1 MEKFYTKISFAS
13 IVRIAFLLMLFG
25 GVGSSAFAQKTVVI
39 HVKHNAYSK
48 QEPVPVMGAKAVN
61 ITHNDGQEYVS
72 NENGDII
79 GQFFGDETLKLTYDM
94 CDDQLVKLKGRKEIE
109 VVFEY
114 SKEHKSLQEFN
125 EALIGAQNEDG
136 VIKPTIPKAEGNWI
150 PISLNGLHPKNKLI
164 DVDTRWVVQ
173 PVAKRLIGNAESD
186 WKDFSN
192 QPGKVQMTYLTPL
205 VVDRTEYDITQNR
218 MYDFDM
224 SQDLLSG
231 GARMVLEDS
240 LRDSEWIEK
249 RDSNNVVIQEKWK
262 KREHRYWNVDGGK
275 SYYYAEDLKDNY
287 VFYILTAYEDY
298 HHVLR
303 VDTAI
308 RAVGVSRPWRWLEYN
323 FASQSITDSKHLP
336 KEPNDEPQKQD
347 GEMKIFFD
355 NGKSE
360 LKLTDSINQI
370 ELAKMK
376 KALDIIFSQKNSRVM
391 GVTFVGGASPEGG
404 YQNNVRL
411 ANARLASLRNYF
423 KGQIGEKGAGIR
435 WGMSD
440 RAEVATWEQ
449 VADAMAED
457 GLTTEVEQIRNICS
471 QVSSIDG
478 QYQRIRSLACYDM
491 IKEKYLP
498 RFRTTRYQLQYVIYG
513 KKSMEDVRKEYAENG
528 FSVLPQYYAWQLYKN
543 EADSVKRLEM
553 LRELVELYP
562 NNYFF
567 ANDLQCQL
575 IQNNNP
581 DPEMLKKYV
590 QRRRWITNQVTRE
603 GVLMPEQVFNNHVI
617 SLLHHSKFSAADS
630 VLQGRAMPQTENNK
644 RLRIFVKVLAGD
656 KETLEDNFE
665 MIAKTSPRNRVIM
678 LLMRDKKN
686 DNEEA
691 LRLCN
696 DSLNPNDPVA
706 LYLTAVCY
714 NRMENSEKA
723 EETLYKAI
731 RMRPDLENA
740 ARYDGDLSQLPMFK
754 EDWETLFMTR
764 EEIEERERK
773 EMARFMKEI
782 ENIDLS
788 LTFEGYKAKVKA
800 DREAEE
806 AKIKAEKEAAEKA
819 QEELRLKEE
828 AKAAKEAAKAAKKA
842 AKKSKKNKGKVASL
856 SNDSTIQVTDS
867 MNLATAT
874 DSVLVSSE
882 KTVLAIQDS
891 LSAAVDSLDSKIE
904 KVSKKSKKAKA
915 TKKSKKKKNKKQGE
929 ETPLVSSDESLNKGE
944 AEVAEK
950 KDDDSTE
957 AGKEETSVPVNT
969 SENEDEKTADGT
981 NDTEKRGEDNK

>member
-1 MEKFYTKISFAS
+1 MEKFFTKISFAS

-94 CDDQLVKLKGRKEIE
+94 CDDQLVKLKGRKEID

-150 PISLNGLHPKNKLI
+150 PISLNGLHPKNNLI

-240 LRDSEWIEK
+240 LQDSEWIEK
-249 RDSNNVVIQEKWK
+249 RDSNNVIVQEKWK
-262 KREHRYWNVDGGK
+262 KRTHRYWNVDGGK

-347 GEMKIFFD
+347 GEMKIFFE
-355 NGKSE
+355 NGKSN
-360 LKLTDSINQI
+360 LNLTDSLNQI

-391 GVTFVGGASPEGG
+391 GVTFIGGASPEGG

-411 ANARLASLRNYF
+411 AEARLTSLRNYF
-423 KGQIGEKGAGIR
+423 KGQLGEKGAGIR

-543 EADSVKRLEM
+543 ESDSVKRLDM
-553 LRELVELYP
+553 LKELVELYP

-581 DPEMLKKYV
+581 DPTLLKKYV
-590 QRRRWITNQVTRE
+590 QRRRWITNQVTKE

-665 MIAKTSPRNRVIM
+665 MIARTSPRNRVIM
-678 LLMRDKKN
+678 LLMRDGAN
-686 DNEEA
+686 DNKEA
-691 LRLCN
+691 LQLCQ
-696 DSLNPNDPVA
+696 DSLNANDPVA
-706 LYLTAVCY
+706 LYLTAVCHS
-714 NRMENSEKA
+714 RLEDTEKA
-723 EETLYKAI
+723 EEVLYKAI
-731 RMRPDLENA
+731 RIRPDLENA

-764 EEIEERERK
+764 EELEERERK

-800 DREAEE
+800 DKEAEE
-806 AKIKAEKEAAEKA
+806 ARIKAEKEAAEKA
-819 QEELRLKEE
+819 AEELRLKEE
-828 AKAAKEAAKAAKKA
+828 AKAAKAAEKAAKKA
-842 AKKSKKNKGKVASL
+842 AKRAKKNKNKDVLPADSITHAI
-856 SNDSTIQVTDS
+856 DSTALAVPADS
-867 MNLATAT
+867 LL
-874 DSVLVSSE
+874 SVAE
-882 KTVLAIQDS
+882 KTVLSAKDS
-891 LSAAVDSLDSKIE
+891 LVSVVDTLADKSDA
-904 KVSKKSKKAKA
+904 VSKKSKKSKA
-915 TKKSKKKKNKKQGE
+915 TKKSKKKKSKVEDGE
-929 ETPLVSSDESLNKGE
+929 TQPLSSETPIN
-944 AEVAEK
+944 
-950 KDDDSTE
+950 
-957 AGKEETSVPVNT
+957 KEETEATPKKADEAESTGDTSV
-969 SENEDEKTADGT
+969 SENKTDDEDAKTADET
-981 NDTEKRGEDNK
+981 NDTQKNGEDAK

>member
-1 MEKFYTKISFAS
+1 MEKFFTKISFAS

-94 CDDQLVKLKGRKEIE
+94 CDDQLVKLKGRKEID

-150 PISLNGLHPKNKLI
+150 PISLNGLHPKNNLI

-240 LRDSEWIEK
+240 LQDSEWIEK
-249 RDSNNVVIQEKWK
+249 RDSNNVIVQEKWK
-262 KREHRYWNVDGGK
+262 KRTLRYWNVDGGK

-323 FASQSITDSKHLP
+323 FASQTITDHKHLP

-347 GEMKIFFD
+347 GEMKIFFE
-355 NGKSE
+355 NGKSN
-360 LKLTDSINQI
+360 LNLTDSLNQI

-391 GVTFVGGASPEGG
+391 GVTFIGGASPEGG

-423 KGQIGEKGAGIR
+423 KGQLGEKGAGIR

-581 DPEMLKKYV
+581 DPTLLKKYV
-590 QRRRWITNQVTRE
+590 QRRRWITNQVTKE

-665 MIAKTSPRNRVIM
+665 MIARTSPRNRVIM
-678 LLMRDKKN
+678 LLMRDGAN
-686 DNEEA
+686 DNKEA
-691 LRLCN
+691 LQLCQ
-696 DSLNPNDPVA
+696 DSLNANDPVA
-706 LYLTAVCY
+706 LYLTAVCHS
-714 NRMENSEKA
+714 RLEDTEKA
-723 EETLYKAI
+723 EEVLYKAI
-731 RMRPDLENA
+731 RIRPDLENA

-764 EEIEERERK
+764 EELEERERK

-788 LTFEGYKAKVKA
+788 LTFKGYKAKVKA
-800 DREAEE
+800 DKEAEE
-806 AKIKAEKEAAEKA
+806 ARIKAEKEAAEKA
-819 QEELRLKEE
+819 AEELRLKEE
-828 AKAAKEAAKAAKKA
+828 AKAAKAAEKAAKKA
-842 AKKSKKNKGKVASL
+842 AKRAKKNKNKDVLPADSITHAI
-856 SNDSTIQVTDS
+856 DSTALAVPADS
-867 MNLATAT
+867 LL
-874 DSVLVSSE
+874 SVAG
-882 KTVLAIQDS
+882 KTVLSAKDS
-891 LSAAVDSLDSKIE
+891 LVPVDDTLADKSDA
-904 KVSKKSKKAKA
+904 VSKKAKKSKA
-915 TKKSKKKKNKKQGE
+915 TKKSKKKKSKVEDGE
-929 ETPLVSSDESLNKGE
+929 TQPLSSETPIN
-944 AEVAEK
+944 
-950 KDDDSTE
+950 
-957 AGKEETSVPVNT
+957 KEETEATPKKADEAESTGDTSV
-969 SENEDEKTADGT
+969 SENKTDNEDAKTADET
-981 NDTEKRGEDNK
+981 NDTQKNGEDAK

>member
-1 MEKFYTKISFAS
+1 MEKVFTKISL
-13 IVRIAFLLMLFG
+13 AFLVRATLLLTLML
-25 GVGSSAFAQKTVVI
+25 GVGSSAYAQTSVVLE
-39 HVKHNAYSK
+39 VKINWHSK
-48 QEPVPVMGAKAVN
+48 QEPVPAVGAKAVN
-61 ITHNDGQEYVS
+61 ITHNDGQTYIADG
-72 NENGDII
+72 NGYIK
-79 GQFFGDETLKLTYDM
+79 GQFFGDETLKITADM
-94 CDDQLVKLKGRKEIE
+94 CKEVLVKLKNRKDIKKIE
-109 VVFEY
+109 VILEPDDAMKGTELGDAV
-114 SKEHKSLQEFN
+114 KLGSLE
-125 EALIGAQNEDG
+125 GG
-136 VIKPTIPKAEGNWI
+136 VIKPTIAKAEGNWI
-150 PISLNGLHPKNKLI
+150 PISLDGLNPKGDYMDI
-164 DVDTRWVVQ
+164 DNRWVVQ

-192 QPGKVQMTYLTPL
+192 QAGKVQMTYLTPL

-218 MYDFDM
+218 LLDFDM

-231 GARMVLEDS
+231 GTRIVAEDS
-240 LRDSEWIEK
+240 LQQSKWIEVRDS
-249 RDSNNVVIQEKWK
+249 SNVVIEKK
-262 KREHRYWNVDGGK
+262 KREHRLWNIDGGY

-323 FASQSITDSKHLP
+323 FASQTITDPKHFP
-336 KEPNDEPQKQD
+336 QEPNDEPQKQD

-355 NGKSE
+355 NGQSE
-360 LKLTDSINQI
+360 LKLSDSINQI

-376 KALDIIFSQKNSRVM
+376 KALDVIFSQKNSRVM

-411 ANARLASLRNYF
+411 ANARLTSLRNYF
-423 KGQIGEKGAGIR
+423 KGQLGAKGAGIR
-435 WGMSD
+435 WGMND
-440 RAEVATWEQ
+440 KAEVATWEQ

-457 GLTTEVEQIRNICS
+457 GLTTEVEQIREICS

-478 QYQRIRSLACYDM
+478 QYQRIRGLGCYEI

-528 FSVLPQYYAWQLYKN
+528 ISVLPEYYAWQLYKS
-543 EADSVKRLEM
+543 ETDSVKRLDM
-553 LRELVELYP
+553 LKELVELYP
-562 NNYFF
+562 NSYFF
-567 ANDLQCQL
+567 ANDLQCEL
-575 IQNNNP
+575 IKNNNP
-581 DPEMLKKYV
+581 DPDMLKKYV
-590 QRRRWITNQVTRE
+590 QRRRWITNQFTKQ

-656 KETLEDNFE
+656 KQARDDNFE

-678 LLMRDKKN
+678 LLMRDRDK

-691 LRLCN
+691 LQLCN
-696 DSLNPNDPVA
+696 DSLNPNDPVS

-723 EETLYKAI
+723 EEVLYKAI

-800 DREAEE
+800 DKEAEE
-806 AKIKAEKEAAEKA
+806 ARIKAEKEAAEKA
-819 QEELRLKEE
+819 AEELRLKEE
-828 AKAAKEAAKAAKKA
+828 AKAAKEAEKAAKKA
-842 AKKSKKNKGKVASL
+842 AKKAKKNMKKDVLPVDSIMQVV
-856 SNDSTIQVTDS
+856 DSTALAVPADS
-867 MNLATAT
+867 LG
-874 DSVLVSSE
+874 SVAE
-882 KTVLAIQDS
+882 KTVLSAKDS
-891 LSAAVDSLDSKIE
+891 LVSVVDTLVEKSEAVSKRT
-904 KVSKKSKKAKA
+904 KKSKAS
-915 TKKSKKKKNKKQGE
+915 KKSKKKKSKVEDGE
-929 ETPLVSSDESLNKGE
+929 TQPMSSETPINEEE
-944 AEVAEK
+944 AEAAPK
-950 KDDDSTE
+950 KADEVESTE
-957 AGKEETSVPVNT
+957 EASVP
-969 SENEDEKTADGT
+969 ENKTDEDDAKTADET
-981 NDTEKRGEDNK
+981 NDSQKTREDAK

>member
-1 MEKFYTKISFAS
+1 MEKFFTKISFAS

-25 GVGSSAFAQKTVVI
+25 GVGSSAFAQIGVVI
-39 HVKHNAYSK
+39 HVKLNASSK
-48 QEPVPVMGAKAVN
+48 QEPVPFPGVEAVN
-61 ITHNDGQEYVS
+61 ITHKDGQKYVS
-72 NENGDII
+72 DNNGDIK
-79 GQFFGDETLKLTYDM
+79 GQFFGDETLKLTHYM
-94 CDDQLVKLKGRKEIE
+94 CKDVSLKLKNRKEIT
-109 VVFEY
+109 VVLEY
-114 SKEHKSLQEFN
+114 NDLFKGKDLD
-125 EALIGAQNEDG
+125 EAVKTETLDAG
-136 VIKPTIPKAEGNWI
+136 VIKPTVAKAEGNWI
-150 PISLNGLHPKNKLI
+150 PISLDGLHPKGDYMEI
-164 DVDTRWVVQ
+164 DNRWVVQ
-173 PVAKRLIGNAESD
+173 PLAKRLIGNAESD

-192 QPGKVQMTYLTPL
+192 QPGKVQITYLTPL

-231 GARMVLEDS
+231 GMRIVAEDS
-240 LRDSEWIEK
+240 LQQSEWIIRK
-249 RDSNNVVIQEKWK
+249 DSIKGEQKV
-262 KREHRYWNVDGGK
+262 KREHRLWNVDGGK

-323 FASQSITDSKHLP
+323 FASQTITDPKHLP

-423 KGQIGEKGAGIR
+423 KGQLGEKGAGIR

-553 LRELVELYP
+553 LRELVDLYP

-581 DPEMLKKYV
+581 DPTLLKKYV

-644 RLRIFVKVLAGD
+644 RLRIFVKVLVGD
-656 KETLEDNFE
+656 KQARDDNFE

-678 LLMRDKKN
+678 LLMRDRDK

-929 ETPLVSSDESLNKGE
+929 ETLLVSSDESLNKGE

>member
-1 MEKFYTKISFAS
+1 MEKFYTKISLAFL
-13 IVRIAFLLMLFG
+13 VRAALLLMLFG

-39 HVKHNAYSK
+39 NVKGKESSK
-48 QEPVPVMGAKAVN
+48 LDPVPLANVTAVN
-61 ITHNDGQEYVS
+61 ITHNDGQTYIS
-72 NENGDII
+72 DDNGDIK
-79 GQFFGDETLKLTYDM
+79 GQFFGDETLKLTHDM
-94 CDDQLVKLKGRKEIE
+94 FEEQLVKLKGRTKIDVVLQLKE
-109 VVFEY
+109 VF
-114 SKEHKSLQEFN
+114 KGTDLDHANVNATLD
-125 EALIGAQNEDG
+125 GG
-136 VIKPTIPKAEGNWI
+136 VIKPTIAKAEGNWI
-150 PISLNGLHPKNKLI
+150 PISLDGLNPKGDYMDI
-164 DVDTRWVVQ
+164 DNRWVVQ

-192 QPGKVQMTYLTPL
+192 QAGKVQMTYLTPL

-231 GARMVLEDS
+231 GIRIVAEDS
-240 LRDSEWIEK
+240 LQMGEWIEV
-249 RDSNNVVIQEKWK
+249 RDSNNVVIEKK
-262 KREHRYWNVDGGK
+262 KREKRLWNVDGGK

-323 FASQSITDSKHLP
+323 FASQTITDSKHFP

-347 GEMKIFFD
+347 GEMKIFFE
-355 NGKSE
+355 NGKSN
-360 LKLTDSINQI
+360 LNLTDSLNQI

-391 GVTFVGGASPEGG
+391 GVTFIGGASPEGG

-411 ANARLASLRNYF
+411 AEARLTSLRNYF
-423 KGQIGEKGAGIR
+423 KGQLGAKGAGIR
-435 WGMSD
+435 WGMND
-440 RAEVATWEQ
+440 KAEVATWEQ

-457 GLTTEVEQIRNICS
+457 GLTTEVEQIREICS

-478 QYQRIRSLACYDM
+478 QYQRIRGLGCYEM

-528 FSVLPQYYAWQLYKN
+528 ISVLPQYYAWQLYKS
-543 EADSVKRLEM
+543 ETDSAKRLDM
-553 LRELVELYP
+553 LKELVELYP
-562 NNYFF
+562 NSYFF
-567 ANDLQCQL
+567 ANDLQCEL
-575 IQNNNP
+575 IKNNNP

-590 QRRRWITNQVTRE
+590 QRRRWIIDRFTKQ

-656 KETLEDNFE
+656 KQARDDNFE

-678 LLMRDKKN
+678 LLMRDGEN
-686 DNEEA
+686 DNKEA
-691 LRLCN
+691 LQLCQ
-696 DSLNPNDPVA
+696 DSLNSNDPVA
-706 LYLTAVCY
+706 LYLTAVCHS
-714 NRMENSEKA
+714 RLEDTEKA
-723 EETLYKAI
+723 EEILYKAI
-731 RMRPDLENA
+731 RIRPDLENA

-800 DREAEE
+800 DKEAEE
-806 AKIKAEKEAAEKA
+806 ARIKAEKEAAEKA
-819 QEELRLKEE
+819 AEELRLKEE
-828 AKAAKEAAKAAKKA
+828 AKAAKEAEKAAKKA
-842 AKKSKKNKGKVASL
+842 AKKAKKNMKKDVLPVDSIMQVV
-856 SNDSTIQVTDS
+856 DSTALAVPADS
-867 MNLATAT
+867 LG
-874 DSVLVSSE
+874 SVAE
-882 KTVLAIQDS
+882 KTVLSAKDS
-891 LSAAVDSLDSKIE
+891 LVSVVDTLVEKSEAVSKNT
-904 KVSKKSKKAKA
+904 KKSKAS
-915 TKKSKKKKNKKQGE
+915 KKSKKKKSKVEDGE
-929 ETPLVSSDESLNKGE
+929 TQPMSSETPINEEE
-944 AEVAEK
+944 AEAAPK
-950 KDDDSTE
+950 KADEVEST
-957 AGKEETSVPVNT
+957 EETSVP
-969 SENEDEKTADGT
+969 ENKTDEDDAKTADET
-981 NDTEKRGEDNK
+981 NDSQKTGEDAK

>member
-1 MEKFYTKISFAS
+1 MEKFFTKISFAS

-94 CDDQLVKLKGRKEIE
+94 CDDQLVKLKGRKEID

-150 PISLNGLHPKNKLI
+150 PISLNGLHPKNNLI

-240 LRDSEWIEK
+240 LQDSEWIEK
-249 RDSNNVVIQEKWK
+249 RDSNNVIVQEKWK
-262 KREHRYWNVDGGK
+262 KRTHRYWNVDGGK

-323 FASQSITDSKHLP
+323 FASQSITDSKHFP

-423 KGQIGEKGAGIR
+423 KGQLGEKGAGIR

-581 DPEMLKKYV
+581 DPTLLKKYV
-590 QRRRWITNQVTRE
+590 QRRRWITNQVTKE

-665 MIAKTSPRNRVIM
+665 MIARTSPRNRVIM
-678 LLMRDKKN
+678 LLMRDGAN
-686 DNEEA
+686 DNKEA
-691 LRLCN
+691 LQLCQ
-696 DSLNPNDPVA
+696 DSLNANDPVA
-706 LYLTAVCY
+706 LYLTAVCHS
-714 NRMENSEKA
+714 RLEDTEKA
-723 EETLYKAI
+723 EEVLYKAI
-731 RMRPDLENA
+731 RIRPDLENA

-764 EEIEERERK
+764 EELEERERK

-800 DREAEE
+800 DKEAEE
-806 AKIKAEKEAAEKA
+806 ARIKAEKEAAEKA
-819 QEELRLKEE
+819 AEELRLKEE
-828 AKAAKEAAKAAKKA
+828 AKAAKAAEKAAKKA
-842 AKKSKKNKGKVASL
+842 AKRAKKNKNKDVLPADSITHAI
-856 SNDSTIQVTDS
+856 DSTALAVPADS
-867 MNLATAT
+867 LL
-874 DSVLVSSE
+874 SVAG
-882 KTVLAIQDS
+882 KTVLSAKDS
-891 LSAAVDSLDSKIE
+891 LVSVVDTLADKSDA
-904 KVSKKSKKAKA
+904 VSKKAKKSKA
-915 TKKSKKKKNKKQGE
+915 TKKSKKKKSKVEDGE
-929 ETPLVSSDESLNKGE
+929 TQPLSSETPIN
-944 AEVAEK
+944 
-950 KDDDSTE
+950 
-957 AGKEETSVPVNT
+957 KEETEATPKKADEAESTGDTSV
-969 SENEDEKTADGT
+969 SENKTDDEDAKTADET
-981 NDTEKRGEDNK
+981 NDTQKNGEDAK

>member
-1 MEKFYTKISFAS
+1 MEKFFTKISFAS

-94 CDDQLVKLKGRKEIE
+94 CDDQLVKLKGRKEID

-150 PISLNGLHPKNKLI
+150 PISLDGLHPKNNLI

-240 LRDSEWIEK
+240 LQDSEWIEK
-249 RDSNNVVIQEKWK
+249 RDSNNVIVQEKWK
-262 KREHRYWNVDGGK
+262 KRTLRYWNVDGGK

-411 ANARLASLRNYF
+411 AEARLTSLRNYF
-423 KGQIGEKGAGIR
+423 KGQLGEKGAGIR

-581 DPEMLKKYV
+581 DPTLLKKYV
-590 QRRRWITNQVTRE
+590 QRRRWITNQVTKE

-665 MIAKTSPRNRVIM
+665 MIARTSPRNRVIM
-678 LLMRDKKN
+678 LLMRDGAN
-686 DNEEA
+686 DNKEA
-691 LRLCN
+691 LQLCQ
-696 DSLNPNDPVA
+696 DSLNANDPVA
-706 LYLTAVCY
+706 LYLTAVCHS
-714 NRMENSEKA
+714 RLEDTEKA
-723 EETLYKAI
+723 EEVLYKAI
-731 RMRPDLENA
+731 RIRPDLENA

-764 EEIEERERK
+764 EELEERERK

-800 DREAEE
+800 DKEAEE
-806 AKIKAEKEAAEKA
+806 ARIKAEKEAAEKA
-819 QEELRLKEE
+819 AEELRLKEE
-828 AKAAKEAAKAAKKA
+828 AKAAKAAEKAAKKA
-842 AKKSKKNKGKVASL
+842 AKRAKKNKNKDVLPADSITHAI
-856 SNDSTIQVTDS
+856 DSTALAVPADS
-867 MNLATAT
+867 LL
-874 DSVLVSSE
+874 SVAG
-882 KTVLAIQDS
+882 KTVLSAKDS
-891 LSAAVDSLDSKIE
+891 LVSVVDTLADKSDA
-904 KVSKKSKKAKA
+904 VSKKAKKSKA
-915 TKKSKKKKNKKQGE
+915 TKKSKKKKSKVEDSETQPLSS
-929 ETPLVSSDESLNKGE
+929 ETPIN
-944 AEVAEK
+944 
-950 KDDDSTE
+950 
-957 AGKEETSVPVNT
+957 KEETEATPKKADEAESTGDTSV
-969 SENEDEKTADGT
+969 SENKTDDEDAKTADET
-981 NDTEKRGEDNK
+981 NDTQKNGEDAK

>member
-1 MEKFYTKISFAS
+1 MEKFFTKISFAS

-94 CDDQLVKLKGRKEIE
+94 CDDQLVKLKGRKEID

-150 PISLNGLHPKNKLI
+150 PISLNGLHPKNNLI

-240 LRDSEWIEK
+240 LQDSEWIEK
-249 RDSNNVVIQEKWK
+249 RDSNNVIVQEKWK
-262 KREHRYWNVDGGK
+262 KRTHRYWNVDGGK

-423 KGQIGEKGAGIR
+423 KGQLGEKGAGIR

-457 GLTTEVEQIRNICS
+457 GLTMEVEQIRNICS

-581 DPEMLKKYV
+581 DPTLLKKYV
-590 QRRRWITNQVTRE
+590 QRRRWITNQVTKE

-665 MIAKTSPRNRVIM
+665 MIARTSPRNRVIM
-678 LLMRDKKN
+678 LLMRDGAN
-686 DNEEA
+686 DNKEA
-691 LRLCN
+691 LQLCQ
-696 DSLNPNDPVA
+696 DSLNANDPVA
-706 LYLTAVCY
+706 LYLTAVCHS
-714 NRMENSEKA
+714 RLEDTEKA
-723 EETLYKAI
+723 EEVLYKAI
-731 RMRPDLENA
+731 RIRPDLENA

-764 EEIEERERK
+764 EELEERERK
-773 EMARFMKEI
+773 EVARFMKEI

-800 DREAEE
+800 DKEAEE
-806 AKIKAEKEAAEKA
+806 ARIKAEKEAAEKA
-819 QEELRLKEE
+819 AEELRLKEE
-828 AKAAKEAAKAAKKA
+828 AKAAKAAEKAAKKA
-842 AKKSKKNKGKVASL
+842 AKRAKKNKNKDVLPADSITHAI
-856 SNDSTIQVTDS
+856 DSTALAVPADS
-867 MNLATAT
+867 LL
-874 DSVLVSSE
+874 SVAE
-882 KTVLAIQDS
+882 KTVLSAKDS
-891 LSAAVDSLDSKIE
+891 LVSVVDTLADKSDA
-904 KVSKKSKKAKA
+904 VSKKSKKSKA
-915 TKKSKKKKNKKQGE
+915 TKKSKKKKSKVEDGE
-929 ETPLVSSDESLNKGE
+929 TQPLSSETPIN
-944 AEVAEK
+944 
-950 KDDDSTE
+950 
-957 AGKEETSVPVNT
+957 KEETEATPKKADEAESTGDTSV
-969 SENEDEKTADGT
+969 SENKTDDEDAKTADET
-981 NDTEKRGEDNK
+981 NDTQKNGEDAK

>member
-1 MEKFYTKISFAS
+1 MEKFYTKISLAT
-13 IVRIAFLLMLFG
+13 IVRVAFLLMLFG

-39 HVKHNAYSK
+39 NVKGKESSK
-48 QEPVPVMGAKAVN
+48 LDPVPLANVTAVN
-61 ITHNDGQEYVS
+61 ITHNDGQTYIS
-72 NENGDII
+72 DDNGDIK
-79 GQFFGDETLKLTYDM
+79 GQFFGDETLKLTHDM
-94 CDDQLVKLKGRKEIE
+94 FEEQLVKLKGRTKIDVVLQLKE
-109 VVFEY
+109 VFKGTDLDHANVNATLEGG
-114 SKEHKSLQEFN
+114 
-125 EALIGAQNEDG
+125 I
-136 VIKPTIPKAEGNWI
+136 IKPTIAKAEGNWI
-150 PISLNGLHPKNKLI
+150 PISLDGLNPKGDYMDI
-164 DVDTRWVVQ
+164 DNRWVVQ

-192 QPGKVQMTYLTPL
+192 QAGKVQMTYLTPL
-205 VVDRTEYDITQNR
+205 VVDRTEYDMTQNR

-231 GARMVLEDS
+231 GMRIVAEDS
-240 LRDSEWIEK
+240 LQMGEWIEV
-249 RDSNNVVIQEKWK
+249 RDSNNVVIEKK
-262 KREHRYWNVDGGK
+262 KREKRLWNVDGGK

-298 HHVLR
+298 HRVLR

-323 FASQSITDSKHLP
+323 FASQTITDPKHFP

-355 NGKSE
+355 NGQSE
-360 LKLTDSINQI
+360 LKLSDSINQI

-376 KALDIIFSQKNSRVM
+376 KALDVIFSQKNSRVM

-411 ANARLASLRNYF
+411 ANARLTSLRNYF
-423 KGQIGEKGAGIR
+423 KGQLGAKGAGIR
-435 WGMSD
+435 WGMND
-440 RAEVATWEQ
+440 KAEVATWEQ

-457 GLTTEVEQIRNICS
+457 GLTTEVEQIREICS

-478 QYQRIRSLACYDM
+478 QYQRIRGLGCYEM

-528 FSVLPQYYAWQLYKN
+528 ISVLPQYYAWQLYKS
-543 EADSVKRLEM
+543 ETDSVKRLDM
-553 LRELVELYP
+553 LKELVELYP
-562 NNYFF
+562 NSYFF
-567 ANDLQCQL
+567 ANDLQCEL
-575 IQNNNP
+575 IKNNNP

-590 QRRRWITNQVTRE
+590 QRRRWIIDRFTKQ

-656 KETLEDNFE
+656 KQARDDNFE

-678 LLMRDKKN
+678 LLMRDGAN
-686 DNEEA
+686 DNKEA
-691 LRLCN
+691 LQLCQ
-696 DSLNPNDPVA
+696 DSLNANDPVA
-706 LYLTAVCY
+706 LYLTAVCHS
-714 NRMENSEKA
+714 RLEDTEKA
-723 EETLYKAI
+723 EEVLYKAI

-754 EDWETLFMTR
+754 EAWETLFMTR

-800 DREAEE
+800 DKEAEE
-806 AKIKAEKEAAEKA
+806 ARIKAEKEAAEKA
-819 QEELRLKEE
+819 AEELRLKEE
-828 AKAAKEAAKAAKKA
+828 AKAAKEAEKAAKKA
-842 AKKSKKNKGKVASL
+842 AKKAKKNKKKDVLPVDSIMQVVDSTALAVPADSLVSVAEKTVLSAKDSLVSVVDTLVEKSEAVSKKNK
-856 SNDSTIQVTDS
+856 
-867 MNLATAT
+867 
-874 DSVLVSSE
+874 
-882 KTVLAIQDS
+882 
-891 LSAAVDSLDSKIE
+891 
-904 KVSKKSKKAKA
+904 KSKAS
-915 TKKSKKKKNKKQGE
+915 KKSKKKKSKVEDGE
-929 ETPLVSSDESLNKGE
+929 TQPMSSETPINEEE
-944 AEVAEK
+944 AEAAPK
-950 KDDDSTE
+950 KADEVEST
-957 AGKEETSVPVNT
+957 EETSVP
-969 SENEDEKTADGT
+969 ENKTDEDDAKTADET
-981 NDTEKRGEDNK
+981 NDSQKTGEDAK

>member
-1 MEKFYTKISFAS
+1 MEKFFTKISFAS

-94 CDDQLVKLKGRKEIE
+94 CDDQLVKLKGRKEID

-150 PISLNGLHPKNKLI
+150 PISLNGLHPKNNLI

-240 LRDSEWIEK
+240 LQDSEWIEK
-249 RDSNNVVIQEKWK
+249 RDSNNVIVQEKWK
-262 KREHRYWNVDGGK
+262 KRTLRYWNVDGGK

-423 KGQIGEKGAGIR
+423 KGQLGEKGAGIR

-581 DPEMLKKYV
+581 DPTLLKKYV
-590 QRRRWITNQVTRE
+590 QRRRWITNQVTKE

-665 MIAKTSPRNRVIM
+665 MIARTSPRNRVIM
-678 LLMRDKKN
+678 LLMRDGAN
-686 DNEEA
+686 DNKEA
-691 LRLCN
+691 LQLCQ
-696 DSLNPNDPVA
+696 DSLNANDPVA

-714 NRMENSEKA
+714 SRLEDTEKA
-723 EETLYKAI
+723 EEVLYKAI
-731 RMRPDLENA
+731 RIRPDLENA

-764 EEIEERERK
+764 EELEERERK

-800 DREAEE
+800 DKEAEE
-806 AKIKAEKEAAEKA
+806 ARIKAEKEAAEKA
-819 QEELRLKEE
+819 AEELRLKEE
-828 AKAAKEAAKAAKKA
+828 AKAAKEAEKAAKKA
-842 AKKSKKNKGKVASL
+842 AKRAKKNKNKDVLPADSITHAI
-856 SNDSTIQVTDS
+856 DSTALAVPADS
-867 MNLATAT
+867 LL
-874 DSVLVSSE
+874 SVAE
-882 KTVLAIQDS
+882 KTVLSAKDS
-891 LSAAVDSLDSKIE
+891 LVPVDDTLADKSDA
-904 KVSKKSKKAKA
+904 VSKKAKKSKA
-915 TKKSKKKKNKKQGE
+915 TKKSKKKKSKVEDGE
-929 ETPLVSSDESLNKGE
+929 TQPLSSKTPIN
-944 AEVAEK
+944 
-950 KDDDSTE
+950 
-957 AGKEETSVPVNT
+957 KEETEATPKKADEAEST
-969 SENEDEKTADGT
+969 GDTSFSENKTDDEDAKTADET
-981 NDTEKRGEDNK
+981 NDTQKNGEDAK

>member
-1 MEKFYTKISFAS
+1 MEKFFTKISFAS

-94 CDDQLVKLKGRKEIE
+94 CDDQLVKLKGRKEID

-150 PISLNGLHPKNKLI
+150 PISLNGLHPKNNLI

-240 LRDSEWIEK
+240 LQDSEWIEK
-249 RDSNNVVIQEKWK
+249 RDSNNVIVQEKWK
-262 KREHRYWNVDGGK
+262 KRTLRYWNVDGGK

-423 KGQIGEKGAGIR
+423 KGQLGEKGAGIR

-581 DPEMLKKYV
+581 DPTLLKKYV
-590 QRRRWITNQVTRE
+590 QRRRWITNQVTKE

-665 MIAKTSPRNRVIM
+665 MIARTSPRNRVIM
-678 LLMRDKKN
+678 LLMRDGAN
-686 DNEEA
+686 DNKEA
-691 LRLCN
+691 LQLCQ
-696 DSLNPNDPVA
+696 DSLNANDPVA
-706 LYLTAVCY
+706 LYLTAVCHS
-714 NRMENSEKA
+714 RLEDTEKA
-723 EETLYKAI
+723 EEVLYKAI
-731 RMRPDLENA
+731 RIRPDLENA

-764 EEIEERERK
+764 EELEERERK

-800 DREAEE
+800 DKEAEE
-806 AKIKAEKEAAEKA
+806 ARIKAEKEAAEKA
-819 QEELRLKEE
+819 AEELRLKEE
-828 AKAAKEAAKAAKKA
+828 AKAAKAAEKAAKKA
-842 AKKSKKNKGKVASL
+842 AKRAKKNKNKDVLPADSITQAI
-856 SNDSTIQVTDS
+856 DSTALAVPADS
-867 MNLATAT
+867 LL
-874 DSVLVSSE
+874 SVAG
-882 KTVLAIQDS
+882 KTVLSAKDS
-891 LSAAVDSLDSKIE
+891 LVSVVDTLADKSDA
-904 KVSKKSKKAKA
+904 VSKKAKKSKA
-915 TKKSKKKKNKKQGE
+915 TKKSKKKKSKVEDGE
-929 ETPLVSSDESLNKGE
+929 TQPLSSETPIN
-944 AEVAEK
+944 
-950 KDDDSTE
+950 
-957 AGKEETSVPVNT
+957 KEETEATPKKADEAESTGDTSV
-969 SENEDEKTADGT
+969 SENMTDDEDAKTADET
-981 NDTEKRGEDNK
+981 NDTQKNGEDAK